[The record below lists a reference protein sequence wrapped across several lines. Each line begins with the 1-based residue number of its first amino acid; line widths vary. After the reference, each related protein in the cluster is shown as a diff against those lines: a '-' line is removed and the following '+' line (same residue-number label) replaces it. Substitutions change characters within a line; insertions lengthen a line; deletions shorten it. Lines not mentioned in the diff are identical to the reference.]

1 MTSAIGDHD
10 RPFPFAFA
18 ALKYV
23 AMKVGIIG
31 SGDVAK
37 ALDSGFQKRGHDA
50 GSPSAWQ
57 YFGLPP
63 F

>member
-1 MTSAIGDHD
+1 
-10 RPFPFAFA
+10 
-18 ALKYV
+18 
-23 AMKVGIIG
+23 MKVGIIG